1 MKLGYKVIK
10 EKMNT
15 IILIFSV
22 PKSQNC
28 NEEEKNGYRDEKETL
43 NFVIALY
50 SPFKQKS
57 IFFRYVK

>member
-1 MKLGYKVIK
+1 
-10 EKMNT
+10 MNT